1 MKGQYVIVINKNSP
15 VPLRHVV
22 EMTTH
27 MNKEEFKD
35 WYYNI
40 YHMLEGDEFIY
51 CNSHKD
57 MLNFLERL
65 YEHEEN

>member
-1 MKGQYVIVINKNSP
+1 MKGEYVIVINKNSP

-22 EMTTH
+22 EMTIH
-27 MNKEEFKD
+27 MNKEEFKY

-40 YHMLEGDEFIY
+40 YHMLDGDEFIY

-57 MLNFLERL
+57 MLDFLERL

>member
-1 MKGQYVIVINKNSP
+1 MA
-15 VPLRHVV
+15 
-22 EMTTH
+22 TH
-27 MNKEEFKD
+27 MNEEEFKD

-57 MLNFLERL
+57 MLDFLERL